1 MAATTWISTG
11 STSWNTGANWSLGTV
26 PTSADDVTFNAT
38 SVINCTCDVAI
49 SCASINVTSGYSGTL
64 NFGSGSYNHSIALD
78 TVFAGTGTVDRGNAT
93 LTVGGNYNISSQG
106 TFTNSSGVTILTGTG
121 KTLTSSTTN
130 RPRNITV
137 QTGASITFTSTGIGF
152 AYGAWTINGSLTLS
166 STFQGLSEPTWIIN
180 GTVTGTAYQQIKN
193 CSITLNGTGTITGQ
207 LFLWLEGQVFTHNG
221 GTIGPDVYL
230 QLYLSS
236 TITGA
241 SPFTLTAKGVR
252 FKGSSAAYTTTI
264 AQSITFDCPVVNLHT
279 EAGLL
284 TISTSGSNPSLTF
297 KKDVN
302 LYNTG
307 SITWQKGTGTITLS
321 GTAAQS
327 INFNALSVETIVVD
341 KTAGTA
347 TFEANVSPT
356 AFTVSQGTVNI
367 NGKTITTTQHVTA
380 AAGTTV
386 NDTVGGGKFVVGG
399 NFAANGTSGSGVI
412 WNGPDLQITG
422 TATAN
427 YATVTNSNATG
438 GTEVTATNST
448 DSGGNT
454 NWVFGPAAGETI
466 DLTGLTGDFTLSV
479 YGTAAVTVAAGTATG
494 TGFGQATEGNPVTF
508 NLSVTGTVTLTLDS
522 GTLDTYQGAAMK
534 QVEQGAVSTPF
545 IKTSG
550 GPGSRTIDQI
560 LHPWSE
566 AVLSQAQGSIILK
579 VKLKQGTFTPTADR
593 GLVTIHTSVNN
604 MLYLNSGDSISVE
617 SFDGTTAATNS
628 GVVVQSADDELGI
641 YLSYAD
647 STEYPAS
654 GNISVG
660 LKNLTT
666 GSAWAEATGN
676 YDGGYP
682 ATGGLLRL
690 MSQLTAEADIEGFTV
705 YDSHQVPAV
714 LRGYFTSGVVFEDY
728 SQGGYT
734 FGGEVAE
741 VLSDGLYSLTE
752 SAYYAH
758 LKTTSDNANY
768 SNVVKSSGIYP
779 LMTSDGVLVVTAY
792 LVNGTPAGADD
803 RLEIRLSSDNFST
816 KSIIGNVYLKHYKK
830 GWNYLAIPCTK
841 FTSGNGELISSQ
853 MNYLNMRLHNAGGG
867 ESVEIYIG
875 GIWYN
880 PRARPKLI
888 IDFDD
893 GFDSVYDTA
902 YPYLSSNSLVA
913 SVSVIKDR
921 VGTAGYCTLP
931 ELTEMHNAG
940 WGMTVHGDSQHS
952 ALVTQEAITTDINAN
967 KAYIAANLPGSE
979 QHYIYPGGSVLEDT
993 SFSALTAAGMVTGR
1007 MTDQVYECVVNG
1019 YGDLR
1024 AMAAQPMSHA
1034 AGLNALKDYVDDVIR
1049 CGLTLVLYGHKVVSS
1064 ISDANNE
1071 ILDTDFQLLV
1081 DHIALKRDQGLI
1093 DVVTRADWYASLD
1106 RR

>member
-1 MAATTWISTG
+1 MANRYWIAASAGNVNDT
-11 STSWNTGANWSLGTV
+11 ANWSDTSGGSGGFSV
-26 PTSADDVTFNAT
+26 PTSSDDVFFDSNGPG
-38 SVINCTCDVAI
+38 NCNGNSQHIYARH
-49 SCASINVTSGYSGTL
+49 L
-64 NFGSGSYNHSIALD
+64 N
-78 TVFAGTGTVDRGNAT
+78 
-93 LTVGGNYNISSQG
+93 
-106 TFTNSSGVTILTGTG
+106 LTGY
-121 KTLTSSTTN
+121 
-130 RPRNITV
+130 
-137 QTGASITFTSTGIGF
+137 IG
-152 AYGAWTINGSLTLS
+152 TITLS
-166 STFQGLSEPTWIIN
+166 SYRLLQIWGSFTAGTTATITAQANTMGMDFKGDAIGAVIDLGNSIIN
-180 GTVTGTAYQQIKN
+180 SAVDTIVFVTGNPLNVIKGGVPGIDVTLKHTGGTR
-193 CSITLNGTGTITGQ
+193 SAKLNGNLSAGSFTCTFTTVNGTFLPDGYNLDITG
-207 LFLWLEGQVFTHNG
+207 
-221 GTIGPDVYL
+221 D
-230 QLYLSS
+230 
-236 TITGA
+236 ITTDANTNWTKGA
-241 SPFTLTAKGVR
+241 
-252 FKGSSAAYTTTI
+252 
-264 AQSITFDCPVVNLHT
+264 
-279 EAGLL
+279 
-284 TISTSGSNPSLTF
+284 
-297 KKDVN
+297 
-302 LYNTG
+302 
-307 SITWQKGTGTITLS
+307 GTITLS
-321 GTAAQS
+321 GTIAQS
-327 INFNALSVETIVVD
+327 INLNGLSVEAIDID
-341 KTAGTA
+341 KTAGTV
-347 TFEANVSPT
+347 TFAANVSPT
-356 AFTVSQGTVNI
+356 AFTVSQGTVDI
-367 NGKTITTTQHVTA
+367 NGKTITTTSHVTV

-386 NDTVGGGKFVVGG
+386 NDTIGGGGFVVGG
-399 NFAANGTSGSGVI
+399 NFAINGSSGSGVV

-422 TATAN
+422 TAAALYT
-427 YATVTNSNATG
+427 TVTNSNATG

-448 DSGGNT
+448 DGGGNT

-593 GLVTIHTSVNN
+593 GLVTIDTAVNN

-666 GSAWAEATGN
+666 GSAWAESTGN
-676 YDGGYP
+676 YDGSYP
-682 ATGGLLRL
+682 NTGGLVRL
-690 MSQLTAEADIEGFTV
+690 LSGLTCEADIEGFTV

-921 VGTAGYCTLP
+921 VDTAGYCTKA
-931 ELTEMHNAG
+931 ELTTMYNAG
-940 WGMTVHGDSQHS
+940 WRMTTHGDVQHS
-952 ALVTQEAITTDINAN
+952 ELVTQAAIVADINAN
-967 KAYIAANLPGSE
+967 KAYVAENFPGEE
-979 QHYIYPGGSVLEDT
+979 QHYIYPGGSVVEDI
-993 SFSALTAAGMVTGR
+993 SFAALTQVGMATGR
-1007 MTDQVYECVVNG
+1007 RTDHTYECVVNG

>member
-1 MAATTWISTG
+1 
-11 STSWNTGANWSLGTV
+11 
-26 PTSADDVTFNAT
+26 
-38 SVINCTCDVAI
+38 
-49 SCASINVTSGYSGTL
+49 
-64 NFGSGSYNHSIALD
+64 
-78 TVFAGTGTVDRGNAT
+78 
-93 LTVGGNYNISSQG
+93 
-106 TFTNSSGVTILTGTG
+106 
-121 KTLTSSTTN
+121 
-130 RPRNITV
+130 
-137 QTGASITFTSTGIGF
+137 
-152 AYGAWTINGSLTLS
+152 
-166 STFQGLSEPTWIIN
+166 
-180 GTVTGTAYQQIKN
+180 
-193 CSITLNGTGTITGQ
+193 
-207 LFLWLEGQVFTHNG
+207 
-221 GTIGPDVYL
+221 
-230 QLYLSS
+230 
-236 TITGA
+236 
-241 SPFTLTAKGVR
+241 
-252 FKGSSAAYTTTI
+252 
-264 AQSITFDCPVVNLHT
+264 
-279 EAGLL
+279 
-284 TISTSGSNPSLTF
+284 
-297 KKDVN
+297 
-302 LYNTG
+302 
-307 SITWQKGTGTITLS
+307 
-321 GTAAQS
+321 
-327 INFNALSVETIVVD
+327 
-341 KTAGTA
+341 
-347 TFEANVSPT
+347 
-356 AFTVSQGTVNI
+356 
-367 NGKTITTTQHVTA
+367 
-380 AAGTTV
+380 
-386 NDTVGGGKFVVGG
+386 
-399 NFAANGTSGSGVI
+399 
-412 WNGPDLQITG
+412 
-422 TATAN
+422 
-427 YATVTNSNATG
+427 
-438 GTEVTATNST
+438 
-448 DSGGNT
+448 
-454 NWVFGPAAGETI
+454 
-466 DLTGLTGDFTLSV
+466 
-479 YGTAAVTVAAGTATG
+479 
-494 TGFGQATEGNPVTF
+494 
-508 NLSVTGTVTLTLDS
+508 
-522 GTLDTYQGAAMK
+522 
-534 QVEQGAVSTPF
+534 
-545 IKTSG
+545 
-550 GPGSRTIDQI
+550 
-560 LHPWSE
+560 
-566 AVLSQAQGSIILK
+566 
-579 VKLKQGTFTPTADR
+579 
-593 GLVTIHTSVNN
+593 
-604 MLYLNSGDSISVE
+604 
-617 SFDGTTAATNS
+617 
-628 GVVVQSADDELGI
+628 SADDELGI

-666 GSAWAEATGN
+666 GSAWAESTGN
-676 YDGGYP
+676 YDGSYP
-682 ATGGLLRL
+682 NTGGLVRL
-690 MSQLTAEADIEGFTV
+690 LSGLTCEADIEGFTV

-921 VGTAGYCTLP
+921 VDTAGYCTKA
-931 ELTEMHNAG
+931 ELTTMYNAG
-940 WGMTVHGDSQHS
+940 WRMTTHGDVQHS
-952 ALVTQEAITTDINAN
+952 ELVTQAAIVADINAN
-967 KAYIAANLPGSE
+967 KAYVAENFPGEE
-979 QHYIYPGGSVLEDT
+979 QHYIYPGGSVVEDI
-993 SFSALTAAGMVTGR
+993 SFAALTQVGMATGR
-1007 MTDQVYECVVNG
+1007 RTDHTYECVVNG